1 MEEKCPEHPL
11 IAFENLPWI
20 FQKKKNPPLVMV
32 ATSPEASAEDNDPNP
47 FRSKFIRLRF
57 YSPIPDLD
65 EGRLIAT
72 LWGCIRRRVCYSPYT
87 FYDPIPPD
95 LCLDYRDSEG
105 YFISDILDPQIR
117 SFCNMNMD
125 KYMDFVLTYGE
136 GSFFTGCECYNGIL
150 YTKQGQCLE
159 YRSGYLKKWIRGEF
173 FERPPPLLVSRYL
186 GIEVAF
192 QEFWIDRAQ

>member
-1 MEEKCPEHPL
+1 MEEKCPEHLL

-105 YFISDILDPQIR
+105 YFFSDILDPQIR

-125 KYMDFVLTYGE
+125 KYMDFALTYGE
-136 GSFFTGCECYNGIL
+136 RKFF
-150 YTKQGQCLE
+150 
-159 YRSGYLKKWIRGEF
+159 
-173 FERPPPLLVSRYL
+173 LLVASATTGFCTQSKGSAL
-186 GIEVAF
+186 STGLVT
-192 QEFWIDRAQ
+192 

>member
-1 MEEKCPEHPL
+1 
-11 IAFENLPWI
+11 
-20 FQKKKNPPLVMV
+20 MV

-72 LWGCIRRRVCYSPYT
+72 LRGCIRRRVCYSPYT

-105 YFISDILDPQIR
+105 YFFSDILDPQIR

-125 KYMDFVLTYGE
+125 KYMDFALTYGE
-136 GSFFTGCECYNGIL
+136 GSFFYWL
-150 YTKQGQCLE
+150 RVLQRDFVHKARAVPRVQVWL
-159 YRSGYLKKWIRGEF
+159 LKEM
-173 FERPPPLLVSRYL
+173 
-186 GIEVAF
+186 
-192 QEFWIDRAQ
+192 D